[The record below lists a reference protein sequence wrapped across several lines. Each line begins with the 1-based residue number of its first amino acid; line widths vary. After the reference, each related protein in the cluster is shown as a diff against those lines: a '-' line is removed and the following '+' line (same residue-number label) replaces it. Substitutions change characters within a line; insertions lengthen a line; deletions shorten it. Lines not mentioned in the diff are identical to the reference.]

1 MTRRPLS
8 RGGDA
13 LTVDYRTITIL
24 TSEEARW
31 KGRTL
36 HDAVVN
42 LVRGRKIAARCHV
55 TRGIAGCYESGE
67 VATHSIV
74 DLSANLPLEI
84 RIVLPAPEVDAILA
98 ELDPMVCEGMILVE
112 EAHVRSHRT
121 AKRLFPRGMRV
132 RDAMTASPA
141 SVTAGTPVTEVVRL
155 LLQAEFNGV
164 PVVDTACSVQGIIT
178 ETDLIGRGG
187 MPLRLGLLAE
197 LEEPVV
203 DVELAAFEA
212 LIAQDV
218 MTPGPVTA
226 RDDEPLERAVDRMA
240 KRDLKRL
247 PVVDDAGHLV
257 GMLARVDV
265 LRTVAHTSPD
275 WQAFPAHIEIRGDQ
289 QTVRTLAA
297 HDAPTVTAGT
307 TLSDVLDALEAAGAQ
322 RAAVVDEAG
331 LLLGIVSDRD
341 ILRVLQERGEA
352 ESVLARWS
360 HLGRGRGDRSSLEI
374 VTAGDVMTTRP
385 ITAAEDAPVEEAIR
399 LMTAHGLKRLPV
411 VGAEG
416 RYLGMLSRDALLRA
430 GLR

>member
-1 MTRRPLS
+1 MRS
-8 RGGDA
+8 RGDA
-13 LTVDYRTITIL
+13 LTIHYQTITIL

-31 KGRTL
+31 KGRPL

-74 DLSANLPLEI
+74 DLSTNLPLEI
-84 RIVLPAPEVDAILA
+84 RIVLPAAETDTLLA
-98 ELDPMVCEGMILVE
+98 DLEPMVGEGIILVE

-141 SVTAGTPVTEVVRL
+141 SAVAATPVAEVVRL
-155 LLQAEFNGV
+155 LLRAEFNSV
-164 PVVDTACSVQGIIT
+164 PVVDAVGAVRGIIT
-178 ETDLIGRGG
+178 ETDLIARGG

-197 LEEPVV
+197 LEEPAV
-203 DVELAAFEA
+203 DAELAAFEA
-212 LIAQDV
+212 LVAGDV
-218 MTPGPVTA
+218 MTPYPVTA
-226 RDDEPLERAVDRMA
+226 RDDEPLERAAERMVE
-240 KRDLKRL
+240 RDLKRL
-247 PVVDDAGHLV
+247 PVLDDAGRLV
-257 GMLARVDV
+257 GMLSRVDV

-275 WQAFPAHIEIRGDQ
+275 WQAFPAHVEIHGNQ

-307 TLSDVLDALEAAGAQ
+307 ALSDVLDALEAAGAQ
-322 RAAVVDEAG
+322 RAAVVDDAG

-341 ILRVLQERGEA
+341 ILRALQGRGEV
-352 ESVLARWS
+352 ESALARWS
-360 HLGRGRGDRSSLEI
+360 HLGRGHGDRSSLES

-399 LMTAHGLKRLPV
+399 LMTTHGLKRLPV
-411 VGAEG
+411 VDTEG
-416 RYLGMLSRDALLRA
+416 RYMGMLSRDALLRA
-430 GLR
+430 GLRS